1 MTTAAAFVA
10 GNDAPRIGERA
21 AARGRVATDGGDE
34 HAGVKNALT
43 VGEGD
48 TAGQKAEMWLVP
60 AEPRITPA
68 AGWSR
73 LAWTRRRRCTVPST
87 RDAMSSR
94 NERMGNSMN
103 KTCSSTQKSA
113 RLLALALLAN
123 LLLYSPA
130 RAADTAGTNC
140 PAAFRPYSTAG
151 TPLLDLL
158 INPATKEL
166 VDRDLPGFLAGLPP
180 MLAKPSP
187 PTLADILT
195 IRTLASEFAPLP
207 ATALDKLDK
216 DLALVPLTQETAIAR
231 CALIKDT
238 RFELGRS
245 GKSVNLQFRAEL
257 FNLLN
262 IVNFGLPSNI
272 ITGSGFGIINRTAGN
287 SRQVQ
292 FSLKAMF

>member
-1 MTTAAAFVA
+1 
-10 GNDAPRIGERA
+10 
-21 AARGRVATDGGDE
+21 
-34 HAGVKNALT
+34 
-43 VGEGD
+43 
-48 TAGQKAEMWLVP
+48 
-60 AEPRITPA
+60 
-68 AGWSR
+68 
-73 LAWTRRRRCTVPST
+73 
-87 RDAMSSR
+87 
-94 NERMGNSMN
+94 MGNSMN
-103 KTCSSTQKSA
+103 KTCSSIQKSA

-123 LLLYSPA
+123 LLPYSPA
-130 RAADTAGTNC
+130 RAADTPGTNC
-140 PAAFRPYSTAG
+140 PAAFRPYSSAG